1 MAQEIRYHPLRTVF
15 CLLFYDLRKTGNN
28 GIVVFCAFEC
38 CMSHTLAQIYK
49 FVMEFKTM
57 ACPLVEVCYSI
68 MVAEFVGGGVGC
80 IGFAP

>member
-1 MAQEIRYHPLRTVF
+1 
-15 CLLFYDLRKTGNN
+15 
-28 GIVVFCAFEC
+28 
-38 CMSHTLAQIYK
+38 MSHTLAQIYK
-49 FVMEFKTM
+49 FVMEFKTI